1 MGSQWTSDRF
11 LNEQAVVE
19 PSESWMEDA
28 SADDE
33 KLATPKDRRNKYVA
47 RRSIERYWELKALRS
62 HLDEFDTVE
71 GEF

>member
-11 LNEQAVVE
+11 LNEQTAVE
-19 PSESWMEDA
+19 PAESWMEDA
-28 SADDE
+28 SAEDE